1 MESWRGWHLRYD
13 FDTLEVTSMRCFL
26 CISHVTIQ
34 RLTGWES
41 KSKWDWQEF
50 VDPGCCNCKILK
62 WPNVCEQTLRLRQS
76 IVFLS
81 YSSISCVLGNTSYII
96 IPEYTKLENHCN
108 LFMLINIP
116 LVCLVSLQGGAPS
129 YKLVPSHYRYLIWF
143 VHHSR
148 TCTADKATSPTAWGT
163 QLRSGDPIISLWNIM
178 MCRWSWM
185 TMDDYVQFH
194 HLNL

>member
-1 MESWRGWHLRYD
+1 MFSMYLACHNPASNGLGKQVKHEIGKNSLTQD
-13 FDTLEVTSMRCFL
+13 AVTVRF
-26 CISHVTIQ
+26 
-34 RLTGWES
+34 W
-41 KSKWDWQEF
+41 
-50 VDPGCCNCKILK
+50 K

-148 TCTADKATSPTAWGT
+148 TCTADKATSPTAWST